1 MVASYSPF
9 ELPVCL
15 VGKFTLDGQ
24 GAQEIGKKK
33 KKRPGVRFSTIT
45 SIPSFGHLRYFFEN
59 VKKVI

>member
-24 GAQEIGKKK
+24 GAQMIGKKK
-33 KKRPGVRFSTIT
+33 DPGEVDFRLLLVSHLLVT
-45 SIPSFGHLRYFFEN
+45 SDIF
-59 VKKVI
+59 